1 MRHARVREWHPRVR
15 ALSHSFPIVAGG
27 VNDHDSSSTS
37 ATSAASVHKPSTPRG
52 GCPLPVE
59 CAAPSPPPLACASQP
74 HAHGLQLPFL
84 DPGCLEKRPRVTP
97 QKLPRTKLPGA
108 CFTPSVGCP
117 LRVVACGSRAKPHP
131 KRSTS
136 PRLRPPAQTARTA
149 RPTTATSML
158 RLALRSPC
166 SPNERRTNSVAPFPT
181 SRALTKFSA
190 QRRPAFHQRQV
201 PPTGVPP
208 SPPRLR
214 AHQPR
219 RVASRTLHRDAT
231 VPGDRLLVGSHS
243 APGPPL
249 FAPYA
254 VANDA
259 LARSL
264 VSAALVPPLRPSAAK
279 RALLALVLS
288 ESTLLGDDKRRQQAA
303 VVIVVGARH

>member
-1 MRHARVREWHPRVR
+1 MLPTVPTPSDE
-15 ALSHSFPIVAGG
+15 
-27 VNDHDSSSTS
+27 
-37 ATSAASVHKPSTPRG
+37 ATAKWPSTVQFGALVQPANG
-52 GCPLPVE
+52 GLAP
-59 CAAPSPPPLACASQP
+59 AADLL
-74 HAHGLQLPFL
+74 GLLGFRLHYSDREDPAAQFMIVSNAFVAPQLVGP

-108 CFTPSVGCP
+108 CSTPSVGCP

-166 SPNERRTNSVAPFPT
+166 SPNERRTTSVAPFPT

-190 QRRPAFHQRQV
+190 QRRPASHQRQV

-279 RALLALVLS
+279 RALPALVRS
-288 ESTLLGDDKRRQQAA
+288 ESTLLGDVKRRQQAA